1 MDNTKI
7 ISIKHTLSDADVNE
21 LARELAEKIRE
32 FGSIQSEKKAAMSE
46 YKASQEVVND
56 TIQSIS
62 SKIMLGY
69 YFEDK
74 ICYFE
79 DDLEQNLRIYKDP
92 DTHEIVRQDP
102 LILDQP
108 TLFEKPNDTQDENTV
123 PEIIAEVENE

>member
-123 PEIIAEVENE
+123 PEIIAEAENE